1 MNGKALLCILVIAFL
16 LFPFTSVNAQK
27 ASAEFISSVS
37 PQKLTSGEQVKDG
50 IQNLFLQGNRLYV
63 ANTWAGLQV
72 LDVSDPKNPKE
83 IGKYELP
90 KRARNVY
97 VDGNYAFLSIEIEC
111 VYILDISD
119 PKNIRL
125 VSKIIPP
132 TQQAFWVIAQF
143 PNVYIAEGPQGI
155 SIYNIRQPDRPR
167 LSGSLDT
174 NGWAWGLFLNGTDLY
189 VADKSGGVV
198 IMDVTN
204 PGSPTKRGQFL
215 GMKNAK
221 TIQVEENLAYV
232 ANGPDGL
239 WILDVTNPEVPS
251 LVAKVPVDGYVYHA
265 SKTRNTLFM
274 ANELGRKLEIVDVT
288 NPRKPVK
295 AGEYVAK
302 SKIYYAIKQ
311 DVYVY
316 TAADDMTLIVRQ
328 NFEPIIAQIND
339 QIVDENSELLIVP
352 DAYDPDGDEIYFT
365 VKNLPEGAAF
375 DSLTGELTWTPTYEQ
390 SGRYPKVIITVI
402 EKTDSK
408 LSTSTEFETT
418 VNHVNRNPVLPDVE
432 DYVIDENKVLT
443 FTIPEGSDPDIED
456 KGRLTYDA
464 QSLPEGAQF
473 NPATRVF
480 SWTPT
485 YEQSG
490 VYTVDFAI
498 QDPVG
503 GIYRDASI
511 LTVNHIDRKPV
522 LEPVAD
528 QVVNENE
535 LLTVT
540 LSGSDPDIEDQNALS
555 YSAQNLPAGA
565 GFDPK
570 TATLTWTP
578 TYDQSGEYTSL
589 LFIFKAGALSDSI
602 TFNVTVNH
610 VNRPPV
616 LNAIVD
622 AQVDENK
629 LLKFNISGSDPDVE
643 DSGKLLFTAVNLPEG
658 AVFNPDS
665 LSFKWTPTY
674 EQSGTYENVTF
685 TVTDPSGLNASQA
698 IIIKTAHVNRPPVLA
713 EIEAQAVDE
722 NTNLAFT
729 LVGTDPDVEDE
740 GKLVFTAEGL
750 PEGATLNGTNIT
762 WTPTYD
768 QSGSYPVSFTVSDG
782 RLNDTKSTTITVN
795 HINRP
800 PVMDAVTAQSV
811 DENALLTFDL
821 TGSDPDTED
830 NGKWSITAQGLPQ
843 GANFDSTANKFS
855 WTPDFEQSGSYQ
867 VVFVNSDPSGLKD
880 QKTAE
885 ITVNHVNR
893 TPVLP
898 EQAAQTVDENTALAY
913 NLIPATDPDK
923 EDEGK
928 ITYQTADLP
937 EGAVFDATALTLNWT
952 PTYDQSGAYTVN
964 FSATDGA
971 FTVSQPMTITVNHVN
986 RPPAITAVTDQMV
999 DENQPWTLKV
1009 EYSDPDKEDEGK
1021 LVIAAENLPN
1031 GAKFDAATAQFS
1043 WTPTFDQSGDYA
1055 GITVNLNDPAGLSD
1069 SKSFNLTVNHINRT
1083 PELTAVSAAS
1093 GTENSAI
1100 AFTLSGT
1107 DPDVE
1112 DEGKLVYACSNLP
1125 AGATLNAQ
1133 SGEFTWTPNFTQ
1145 AGEFTLNFK
1154 VNDPA
1159 GLAAEQS
1166 AVLTVS
1172 DVNRTPVL
1180 NAVANAQVNEDQ
1192 ELKISLIG
1200 SDEDTDNTLTYSADN
1215 LPAGASLNSSSGE
1228 VTWKPT
1234 YTQAG
1239 DYTIT
1244 FKLSDGK
1251 ETVSQT
1257 AEIKVNNV
1265 NRAPKISGSSSET
1278 VEVGSAVQ
1286 VSFSG
1291 SDPDGDD
1298 LTFECGNLPSGADFD
1313 ANSGLLNWTPSDDQV
1328 GEYALVIKV
1337 SDGTDEASTRCA
1349 VTVKAKPLPEPVE
1362 APADTS
1368 QTE

>member
-1 MNGKALLCILVIAFL
+1 MNGKALLYILVIAFL
-16 LFPFTSVNAQK
+16 LFPVTSANAQK

-37 PQKLTSGEQVKDG
+37 PQTLISGEPVKDG
-50 IQNLFLQGNRLYV
+50 IQNLFLQGNKLYV

-83 IGKYELP
+83 IGKYELT
-90 KRARNVY
+90 KRTRNVY
-97 VDGNYAFLSIEIEC
+97 VDGNYAFLSVEIEG
-111 VYILDISD
+111 VYILNIAD

-174 NGWAWGLFLNGTDLY
+174 NGWAWGLFLYGTDLY
-189 VADKSGGVV
+189 VADKTAGVV
-198 IMDVTN
+198 IIDVSN
-204 PGSPTKRGQFL
+204 PGSPVKRGQFL

-239 WILDVTNPEVPS
+239 WILDVSSPEVPS
-251 LVAKVPVDGYVYHA
+251 LVTKVPVDGYVYHA

-274 ANELGRKLEIVDVT
+274 ANELGKKLEIVDVT
-288 NPRKPVK
+288 NPRNPVK
-295 AGEYVAK
+295 AGEYLAK
-302 SKIYYAIKQ
+302 SKIYYAIKE

-316 TAADDMTLIVRQ
+316 TAADDQTLIVRQ
-328 NFEPIIAQIND
+328 NFEPVIARVND
-339 QIVDENSELLIVP
+339 QIVEENSELLIVP

-365 VKNLPEGAAF
+365 IKNLPEGAVF
-375 DSLTGELTWTPTYEQ
+375 DSSSGELTWIPNYEQ
-390 SGRYPKVIITVI
+390 SGRYPKVNITVI

-408 LSTSTEFETT
+408 LSTSTEFEIT
-418 VNHVNRNPVLPDVE
+418 VTHVNRNPELPDVE
-432 DYVIDENKVLT
+432 DYVIDEDKLLT

-464 QSLPEGAQF
+464 QGLPDGAQF
-473 NPATRVF
+473 NPQTRVF
-480 SWTPT
+480 AWTPT

-498 QDPVG
+498 MDPAG
-503 GIYRDASI
+503 GVYRDASV

-522 LEPVAD
+522 LEPVAN
-528 QVVNENE
+528 QIVNENE

-540 LSGSDPDIEDQNALS
+540 LSGSDPDMEDQNALS
-555 YSAQNLPAGA
+555 YHAQNLPKGA
-565 GFDPK
+565 GFDPQ
-570 TATLTWTP
+570 TATLSWTP
-578 TYDQSGEYTSL
+578 TYDQSGAYASL

-616 LNAIVD
+616 LDAIVD

-629 LLKFNISGSDPDVE
+629 LLKFNISGSDPDIE
-643 DSGKLLFTAVNLPEG
+643 DEGKLVYTASNLPEG
-658 AVFNPDS
+658 AVFKADS
-665 LSFKWTPTY
+665 LLFKWAPTY
-674 EQSGTYENVTF
+674 EQSGTYENISF
-685 TVTDPSGLNASQA
+685 TVVDPSGLTASQSITITA
-698 IIIKTAHVNRPPVLA
+698 AHVNRPPVLA
-713 EIEAQAVDE
+713 EIPPQTVDE
-722 NTNLAFT
+722 NANLAFT
-729 LVGTDPDVEDE
+729 LVGSDLDVEDE
-740 GKLVFTAEGL
+740 GKLVYTAKGL
-750 PEGATLNGTNIT
+750 PEGAALNGTNVT

-782 RLNDTKSTTITVN
+782 RLSDTKSTTITVN
-795 HINRP
+795 HVNRP
-800 PVMDAVTAQSV
+800 PVMDVVTAQSV

-821 TGSDPDTED
+821 SGSDPDAED
-830 NGKWSITAQGLPQ
+830 KGKWSIQAQGLPD
-843 GANFDSTANKFS
+843 GAVFDSTADKFS
-855 WTPDFEQSGSYQ
+855 WTPTFEQSGSYQ
-867 VVFVNSDPSGLKD
+867 VVFMNKDPGGLTD

-893 TPVLP
+893 TPILP
-898 EQAAQTVDENTALAY
+898 EQAAQAVDENTALAY
-913 NLIPATDPDK
+913 NLIPATDPDE

-928 ITYQTADLP
+928 ITYQAADLP
-937 EGAVFDATALTLNWT
+937 EGAVFDATALTFNWM
-952 PTYDQSGAYTVN
+952 PTYDQSGSYTIS

-986 RPPAITAVTDQMV
+986 RPPVITAITDQVV
-999 DENQPWTLKV
+999 DENQPWSLKV

-1021 LVIAAENLPN
+1021 LVITAENLPD
-1031 GAKFDAATAQFS
+1031 GAKFDAASAQFN
-1043 WTPTFDQSGDYA
+1043 WTPTFDQSGDYT
-1055 GITVNLNDPAGLSD
+1055 GITVNLNDSEGLSD
-1069 SKSFNLTVNHINRT
+1069 SKTFNLKVNHVNRT
-1083 PELTAVSAAS
+1083 PELAAVPAA
-1093 GTENSAI
+1093 GGAENAVIS
-1100 AFTLSGT
+1100 FTLSGT
-1107 DPDVE
+1107 DPDKE

-1133 SGEFTWTPNFTQ
+1133 SGEFAWTPNFTQ

-1159 GLAAEQS
+1159 GLSAEHS
-1166 AVLTVS
+1166 AVITVT
-1172 DVNRTPVL
+1172 DVNRAPVL
-1180 NAVANAQVNEDQ
+1180 NAVADAQVNENE
-1192 ELKISLIG
+1192 ELKINLVG

-1215 LPAGASLNSSSGE
+1215 LPSGTSLNSSSGE
-1228 VTWKPT
+1228 FTWKPT
-1234 YTQAG
+1234 FTQAG
-1239 DYTIT
+1239 DYSVT

-1265 NRAPKISGSSSET
+1265 NRAPKISGSTSET

-1313 ANSGLLNWTPSDDQV
+1313 GNSGQFSWTPSDDQV
-1328 GEYALVIKV
+1328 GEYALVVKV
-1337 SDGTDEASTRCA
+1337 SDGTDEASTRCTI
-1349 VTVKAKPLPEPVE
+1349 TVKAKPVPEPVE

-1368 QTE
+1368 GTQ

>member
-16 LFPFTSVNAQK
+16 LFPLTSVFAQK
-27 ASAEFISSVS
+27 ASAEFISTVS
-37 PQKLTSGEQVKDG
+37 PQKLVTGEQVKDG

-83 IGKYELP
+83 IGKYEIT
-90 KRARNVY
+90 KRTRNVY
-97 VDGNYAFLSIEIEC
+97 VDGNHAFVSVEIEG

-119 PKNIRL
+119 PQNIRL
-125 VSKIIPP
+125 VSKIVPP
-132 TQQAFWVIAQF
+132 TQQAFWVISQF

-198 IMDVTN
+198 IIDVSN
-204 PGSPTKRGQFL
+204 PGSPAKRGQFI

-221 TIQVEENLAYV
+221 TIQVEDNLAYV

-251 LVAKVPVDGYVYHA
+251 LVAKVPVEGYVYHA

-274 ANELGRKLEIVDVT
+274 ANELGEKLEIVDVT
-288 NPRKPVK
+288 NPRNPVK
-295 AGEYVAK
+295 AGEYVAN
-302 SKIYYAIKQ
+302 SKIYYAIKE

-316 TAADDMTLIVRQ
+316 TAADDQTLIVRQ
-328 NFEPIIAQIND
+328 NFEPVIAQIND
-339 QIVDENSELLIVP
+339 QNVDENDQLFIVP

-365 VKNLPEGAAF
+365 VENLPEGAVF
-375 DSLTGELTWTPTYEQ
+375 DSSSGELTWTPTYEQ
-390 SGRYPKVIITVI
+390 SGRYPKVDITVI

-408 LSTSTEFETT
+408 LSTSTEFDIR
-418 VNHVNRNPVLPDVE
+418 VIHVNRNPILPDVE
-432 DYVIDENKVLT
+432 DYVIDENNILT

-473 NPATRVF
+473 NPTTREF

-490 VYTVDFAI
+490 VFTVDFAI
-498 QDPVG
+498 MDPEG
-503 GIYRDASI
+503 GIYRDASV

-522 LEPVAD
+522 LQPVEN

-535 LLTVT
+535 LLTVV
-540 LSGSDPDIEDQNALS
+540 LNGSDPDKEDQNALS
-555 YSAQNLPAGA
+555 YIAQNLPAGA
-565 GFDPK
+565 VFDPQ
-570 TATLTWTP
+570 TATLNWTP

-589 LFIFKAGALSDSI
+589 LFIFKAGAMSDSI

-616 LNAIVD
+616 LDAIVD
-622 AQVDENK
+622 AQIDENK

-643 DSGKLLFTAVNLPEG
+643 DSGKLVFTAGNIPEG
-658 AVFNPDS
+658 ALFNADS

-698 IIIKTAHVNRPPVLA
+698 ILITVAHINRPPVLV
-713 EIEAQAVDE
+713 EIPAQTVDE
-722 NTNLAFT
+722 NANLTFT
-729 LVGTDPDVEDE
+729 LVGSDPDMEDE
-740 GKLVFTAEGL
+740 GKLVYTAKDL
-750 PEGATLNGTNIT
+750 PEGAVLNGTNIT

-782 RLNDTKSTTITVN
+782 RLSDTKPTTITVN

-800 PVMDAVTAQSV
+800 PVLDAIAAQTV
-811 DENALLTFDL
+811 DENSLLSFDL

-830 NGKWSITAQGLPQ
+830 EGKWSISAQGLPE
-843 GANFDSTANKFS
+843 GAVFDSTTNKFS

-867 VVFVNSDPSGLKD
+867 VVFVNRDPNGLTD
-880 QKTAE
+880 QKTVE
-885 ITVNHVNR
+885 LTVNHVNR

-898 EQAAQTVDENTALAY
+898 AQAAQIVDENSTLSY
-913 NLIPATDPDK
+913 NLVPATDPDK

-928 ITYQTADLP
+928 ITYQATDLP
-937 EGAVFDATALTLNWT
+937 EGAVFDATALTLNWI
-952 PTYDQSGAYTVN
+952 PTYEQSGTYTVN
-964 FSATDGA
+964 FSATDGE
-971 FTVSQPMTITVNHVN
+971 FTVSQPMTITVNHIN
-986 RPPAITAVTDQMV
+986 RPPVITAITDQVV

-1021 LVIAAENLPN
+1021 LVITAENLPE
-1031 GAKFDAATAQFS
+1031 GAAFEAATVQFD
-1043 WTPTFDQSGDYA
+1043 WTPTYDQSGDYP

-1069 SKSFNLTVNHINRT
+1069 SKSFNLKVNHVNRM
-1083 PELTAVSAAS
+1083 PELAAVPAA
-1093 GTENSAI
+1093 GGAENSAI
-1100 AFTLSGT
+1100 SFALSGT
-1107 DPDVE
+1107 DPDKE
-1112 DEGKLVYACSNLP
+1112 DEGKLEYACSNLP

-1133 SGEFTWTPNFTQ
+1133 NGQYNWTPNFTQ
-1145 AGEFTLNFK
+1145 AGEYTLNFI
-1154 VNDPA
+1154 VSDPA
-1159 GLAAEQS
+1159 GLTAEQN
-1166 AVLTVS
+1166 AVITVS
-1172 DVNRTPVL
+1172 DVNRVPVL
-1180 NAVANAQVNEDQ
+1180 NAVANMEVNENQ
-1192 ELKISLIG
+1192 ELRISLVG
-1200 SDEDTDNTLTYSADN
+1200 SDEDTDNTLTFSGDN
-1215 LPAGASLNSSSGE
+1215 LPDGANLNSSSGE
-1228 VTWKPT
+1228 LTWKPT
-1234 YTQAG
+1234 YAQAG
-1239 DYTIT
+1239 DYSVT
-1244 FKLSDGK
+1244 FNLSDGK

-1265 NRAPKISGSSSET
+1265 NRVPEISGSSSET
-1278 VEVGSAVQ
+1278 VEAGSALQVQ
-1286 VSFSG
+1286 FNG
-1291 SDPDGDD
+1291 SDPDDD
-1298 LTFECGNLPSGADFD
+1298 KLTFECGNLPSGADFD
-1313 ANSGLLNWTPSDDQV
+1313 SNSGQFSWIPSEDQV
-1328 GEYALVIKV
+1328 GEYALVVKV
-1337 SDGTDEASTRCA
+1337 SDGTDEASTRCTI
-1349 VTVKAKPLPEPVE
+1349 TVKAKPAPEPLQ
-1362 APADTS
+1362 APVDTS

>member
-16 LFPFTSVNAQK
+16 LFPLTSVFAQK
-27 ASAEFISSVS
+27 ASAEFISTVS
-37 PQKLTSGEQVKDG
+37 PQKLVTGEQVKDG

-83 IGKYELP
+83 IGKYEIT
-90 KRARNVY
+90 KRTRNVY
-97 VDGNYAFLSIEIEC
+97 VDGNHAFVSVEIEG

-119 PKNIRL
+119 PQNIRL
-125 VSKIIPP
+125 VSKIVPP
-132 TQQAFWVIAQF
+132 TQQAFWVISQF

-198 IMDVTN
+198 IIDVSN
-204 PGSPTKRGQFL
+204 PGSPAKRGQFI

-221 TIQVEENLAYV
+221 TIQVEDNLAYV

-251 LVAKVPVDGYVYHA
+251 LVAKVPVEGYVYHA

-274 ANELGRKLEIVDVT
+274 ANELGEKLEIVDVT
-288 NPRKPVK
+288 NPRNPVK
-295 AGEYVAK
+295 AGEYVAN
-302 SKIYYAIKQ
+302 SKIYYAIKE

-316 TAADDMTLIVRQ
+316 TAADDQTLIVRQ
-328 NFEPIIAQIND
+328 NFEPVIAQIND
-339 QIVDENSELLIVP
+339 QNVDENDQLFIVP

-365 VKNLPEGAAF
+365 VENLPEGAVF
-375 DSLTGELTWTPTYEQ
+375 DSSSGELTWTPTYEQ
-390 SGRYPKVIITVI
+390 SGRYPKVDITVI

-408 LSTSTEFETT
+408 LSTSTEFDIR
-418 VNHVNRNPVLPDVE
+418 VIHVNRNPILPDVE
-432 DYVIDENKVLT
+432 DYVIDENNILT

-473 NPATRVF
+473 NPTTREF

-490 VYTVDFAI
+490 VFTVDFAI
-498 QDPVG
+498 MDPEG
-503 GIYRDASI
+503 GIYRDASV

-522 LEPVAD
+522 LQPVEN

-535 LLTVT
+535 LLTVV
-540 LSGSDPDIEDQNALS
+540 LNGSDPDKEDQNALS
-555 YSAQNLPAGA
+555 YIAQNLPAGA
-565 GFDPK
+565 VFDPQ
-570 TATLTWTP
+570 TATLNWTP

-589 LFIFKAGALSDSI
+589 LFIFKAGAMSDSI

-616 LNAIVD
+616 LDAIVD
-622 AQVDENK
+622 AQIDENK

-643 DSGKLLFTAVNLPEG
+643 DSGKLVFTAGNIPEG
-658 AVFNPDS
+658 ALFNADS

-698 IIIKTAHVNRPPVLA
+698 ILITVAHINRPPVLV
-713 EIEAQAVDE
+713 EIPAQTVDE
-722 NTNLAFT
+722 NANLTFT
-729 LVGTDPDVEDE
+729 LVGSDPDMEDE
-740 GKLVFTAEGL
+740 GKLVYTAKDL
-750 PEGATLNGTNIT
+750 PEGAVLNGTNIT

-782 RLNDTKSTTITVN
+782 RLSDTKPTTITVN

-800 PVMDAVTAQSV
+800 PVLDAIAAQTV
-811 DENALLTFDL
+811 DENSLLSFDL

-830 NGKWSITAQGLPQ
+830 EGKWSISAQGLPE
-843 GANFDSTANKFS
+843 GAVFDSTTNKFS

-867 VVFVNSDPSGLKD
+867 VVFVNRDPNGLTD
-880 QKTAE
+880 QKTVE
-885 ITVNHVNR
+885 LTVNHVNR

-898 EQAAQTVDENTALAY
+898 AQAAQIVDENSTLSY
-913 NLIPATDPDK
+913 NLVPATDPDK

-928 ITYQTADLP
+928 ITYQATDLP
-937 EGAVFDATALTLNWT
+937 EGAVFDATALTLNWI
-952 PTYDQSGAYTVN
+952 PTYEQSGTYTVN
-964 FSATDGA
+964 FSATDGE
-971 FTVSQPMTITVNHVN
+971 FTVSQPMTITVNHIN
-986 RPPAITAVTDQMV
+986 RPPVITAITDQVV

-1021 LVIAAENLPN
+1021 LVITAENLPE
-1031 GAKFDAATAQFS
+1031 GAAFEAATVQFD
-1043 WTPTFDQSGDYA
+1043 WTPTYDQSGDYP

-1069 SKSFNLTVNHINRT
+1069 SKSFNLKVNHVNRM
-1083 PELTAVSAAS
+1083 PELAAVPAA
-1093 GTENSAI
+1093 GGAENSAI
-1100 AFTLSGT
+1100 SFALSGT
-1107 DPDVE
+1107 DPDKE
-1112 DEGKLVYACSNLP
+1112 DEGKLEYACSNLP
-1125 AGATLNAQ
+1125 VGATLNAQ
-1133 SGEFTWTPNFTQ
+1133 NGQFNWTPNFTQ
-1145 AGEFTLNFK
+1145 AGEYTLNFI
-1154 VNDPA
+1154 VSDPA
-1159 GLAAEQS
+1159 GLTAEQN
-1166 AVLTVS
+1166 AVITVS
-1172 DVNRTPVL
+1172 DVNRVPVL
-1180 NAVANAQVNEDQ
+1180 NAVANMEVNENQ
-1192 ELKISLIG
+1192 ELRISLVG
-1200 SDEDTDNTLTYSADN
+1200 SDEDTDNTLTFSGDN
-1215 LPAGASLNSSSGE
+1215 LPDGANLNSSSGE
-1228 VTWKPT
+1228 LTWKPT
-1234 YTQAG
+1234 YAQAG
-1239 DYTIT
+1239 DYSVT
-1244 FKLSDGK
+1244 FNLSDGK

-1265 NRAPKISGSSSET
+1265 NRVPEISGSSSET
-1278 VEVGSAVQ
+1278 VEAGSALQVQ
-1286 VSFSG
+1286 FNG
-1291 SDPDGDD
+1291 SDPDDD
-1298 LTFECGNLPSGADFD
+1298 KLTFECGNLPSGADFD
-1313 ANSGLLNWTPSDDQV
+1313 SNSGQFSWIPSEDQV
-1328 GEYALVIKV
+1328 GEYALVVKV
-1337 SDGTDEASTRCA
+1337 SDGTDEASTRCTI
-1349 VTVKAKPLPEPVE
+1349 TVKAKPAPEPLQ
-1362 APADTS
+1362 APVDTS

>member
-16 LFPFTSVNAQK
+16 LFPFTSVFAQK
-27 ASAEFISSVS
+27 ASAEFISTVS
-37 PQKLTSGEQVKDG
+37 PQKLVSGEQVKDG
-50 IQNLFLQGNRLYV
+50 IHNLFLKGNRLYV

-83 IGKYELP
+83 IGKYEIT
-90 KRARNVY
+90 KRTRNVY
-97 VDGNYAFLSIEIEC
+97 VEGNYAFISVEIEG

-143 PNVYIAEGPQGI
+143 PSVYIAEGPQGI

-189 VADKSGGVV
+189 VGDKSAGVV
-198 IMDVTN
+198 IIDVTN
-204 PGSPTKRGQFL
+204 PGSPTKRGQFI

-221 TIQVEENLAYV
+221 TIQVEDNLAYV

-274 ANELGRKLEIVDVT
+274 ANELGKKLEIVDVT
-288 NPRKPVK
+288 DPRNPVK
-295 AGEYVAK
+295 AGEYVAN
-302 SKIYYAIKQ
+302 SKIYYAIKE

-316 TAADDMTLIVRQ
+316 TAADDQTLIVRQ
-328 NFEPIIAQIND
+328 NFEPVIAQIGD
-339 QIVDENSELLIVP
+339 QLVDENSELFIVP

-365 VKNLPEGAAF
+365 VKNLPEGAVF
-375 DSLTGELTWTPTYEQ
+375 DSTNGDLTWTPTYEQ
-390 SGRYPKVIITVI
+390 SGRYPKVSITVI

-408 LSTSTEFETT
+408 LSTSTEFEIT
-418 VNHVNRNPVLPDVE
+418 VNHVNRNPELPDVE
-432 DYVIDENKVLT
+432 DYVVDENKVLT

-480 SWTPT
+480 TWTPT

-498 QDPVG
+498 MDPEG

-522 LEPVAD
+522 LQPVEN

-540 LSGSDPDIEDQNALS
+540 LSGSDPDKEDQNALS

-565 GFDPK
+565 LFDPE

-578 TYDQSGEYTSL
+578 TYDQSGEYKSL

-616 LNAIVD
+616 LDAIVD

-629 LLKFNISGSDPDVE
+629 LLTFNIRGSDPDVE
-643 DSGKLLFTAVNLPEG
+643 DEGKLVYTAENLPEG
-658 AVFNPDS
+658 AVFNADS
-665 LSFKWTPTY
+665 LLFRWTPTY
-674 EQSGTYENVTF
+674 EQSGAYENVKF
-685 TVTDPSGLNASQA
+685 NVTDPSGLNASQA
-698 IIIKTAHVNRPPVLA
+698 IKITVTHINRPPVLA
-713 EIEAQAVDE
+713 EIPPQTVDE
-722 NTNLAFT
+722 NANLAFT
-729 LVGTDPDVEDE
+729 LAGTDPDVEDE
-740 GKLVFTAEGL
+740 GKLVYTAEGL
-750 PEGATLNGTNIT
+750 PEGAVLTGTNVT

-782 RLNDTKSTTITVN
+782 RLSDTKSTTITVN

-800 PVMDAVTAQSV
+800 PVMDAITAQSV
-811 DENALLTFDL
+811 DENADLTFNV
-821 TGSDPDTED
+821 TGSDPDNED
-830 NGKWSITAQGLPQ
+830 KGKWSISAQGLPE
-843 GANFDSTANKFS
+843 GAVFDSTADKFS
-855 WTPDFEQSGSYQ
+855 WTPTFEQSGNYQ
-867 VVFVNSDPSGLKD
+867 VVFVNKDPGGLTD
-880 QKTAE
+880 QKTVE

-898 EQAAQTVDENTALAY
+898 EQAAQTVDENTPLTY
-913 NLIPATDPDK
+913 KLVPAIDPDK

-928 ITYQTADLP
+928 ITYQAADLP
-937 EGAVFDATALTLNWT
+937 EGAVFDAATQTMNWT
-952 PTYDQSGAYTVN
+952 PTYDQSGTYTVN

-986 RPPAITAVTDQMV
+986 RPPVITAITDQVV

-1021 LVIAAENLPN
+1021 LVITAENLPE
-1031 GAKFDAATAQFS
+1031 GATFDAASAQFS
-1043 WTPTFDQSGDYA
+1043 WTPTYDQAGDYP
-1055 GITVNLNDPAGLSD
+1055 GITVNLNDPEGLSD
-1069 SKSFNLTVNHINRT
+1069 SKSFNLKVNHVNRT
-1083 PELTAVSAAS
+1083 PELAAIPAA
-1093 GTENSAI
+1093 GGEENSAI
-1100 AFTLSGT
+1100 AFALSGT
-1107 DPDVE
+1107 DPDKE

-1125 AGATLNAQ
+1125 AGATLNTQ
-1133 SGEFTWTPNFTQ
+1133 SGEFAWTPNFTQ

-1166 AVLTVS
+1166 AVITVT
-1172 DVNRTPVL
+1172 DVNRVPVL
-1180 NAVANAQVNEDQ
+1180 NAVANAQVNENE
-1192 ELKISLIG
+1192 ELKISLVG

-1215 LPAGASLNSSSGE
+1215 LPDGASLNSSSGE
-1228 VTWKPT
+1228 LTWKPT
-1234 YTQAG
+1234 YDQAG
-1239 DYTIT
+1239 DYSVT
-1244 FKLSDGK
+1244 FKLGDGK

-1265 NRAPKISGSSSET
+1265 NRKPEISGSSSES
-1278 VEVGSAVQ
+1278 VEAGSKVQ
-1286 VSFSG
+1286 VKFNG

-1313 ANSGLLNWTPSDDQV
+1313 SNSGQLSWTPSDDQV

-1337 SDGTDEASTRCA
+1337 SDGTDEASTRCTI
-1349 VTVKAKPLPEPVE
+1349 TVRAKPVPEPVE

-1368 QTE
+1368 ETQ